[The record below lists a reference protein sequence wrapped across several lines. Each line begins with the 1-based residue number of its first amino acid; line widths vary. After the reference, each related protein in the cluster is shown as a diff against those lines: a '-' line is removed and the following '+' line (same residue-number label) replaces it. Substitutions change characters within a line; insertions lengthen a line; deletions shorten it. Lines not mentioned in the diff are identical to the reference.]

1 MIRRRTVG
9 IVCVAIFSAGFFGG
23 CGRLHEARR
32 REREMLAQE
41 RVRQAD
47 AAIRESSAEWA
58 KATAAHDVDK
68 AVYYYADDAIEFL
81 DRTALVQGKD
91 NIRKGWAEMLA
102 QPGTLLKFATTG
114 VDVAPAADMA
124 WEHGDYEIS
133 MTDAKGKVTSIKGK
147 YVCVWKREPGNT
159 WKVVADI
166 DNQNQ

>member
-1 MIRRRTVG
+1 MTRARLF
-9 IVCVAIFSAGFFGG
+9 AIFFLLMFAVSFAGG
-23 CGRLHEARR
+23 CGRMHEARR
-32 REREMLAQE
+32 REREMLMKE
-41 RVRQAD
+41 RARQAETT
-47 AAIRESSAEWA
+47 IRESSAEWA
-58 KATAAHDVDK
+58 RATAAHDVDK

-81 DRTALVQGKD
+81 DRAPAVVGKE
-91 NIRKGWAEMLA
+91 NIRKGWADMLA

-114 VDVAPAADMA
+114 VDVSTAADMA

-147 YVCVWKREPGNT
+147 YVCVWKREPSNT